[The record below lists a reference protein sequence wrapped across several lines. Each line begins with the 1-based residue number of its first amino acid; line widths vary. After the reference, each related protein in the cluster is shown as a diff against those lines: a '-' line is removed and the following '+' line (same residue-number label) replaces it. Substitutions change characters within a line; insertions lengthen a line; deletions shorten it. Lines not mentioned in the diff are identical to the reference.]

1 MVRAGSF
8 REDLFFRLNVVNV
21 VLPPLRERREEI
33 PQLVA
38 DFARRFAARY
48 DRPGSSPSARLLR
61 AFERYAFPGNVREL
75 ENMMK
80 RIVVLETEEPI
91 LGEIAGYAGG
101 ERGPSRLRQLIEEIE
116 ATAGDVPLREV
127 GRLAAL
133 EAERELIDRV
143 LQRTHWNRKQA
154 ARLLSVSYKT
164 LLQKIK
170 NCGLSPD

>member
-1 MVRAGSF
+1 M
-8 REDLFFRLNVVNV
+8 
-21 VLPPLRERREEI
+21 
-33 PQLVA
+33 
-38 DFARRFAARY
+38 
-48 DRPGSSPSARLLR
+48 
-61 AFERYAFPGNVREL
+61 
-75 ENMMK
+75 
-80 RIVVLETEEPI
+80 VLETEEPI
-91 LGEIAGYAGG
+91 LGEIAGYDGG
-101 ERGPSRLRQLIEEIE
+101 ERDPSRLRQLIEEIE